1 VDPKRHPHRELAASS
16 PGSGPH
22 LASAMGSG
30 GVSMPRAA
38 AAALQGSPGKADPAG
53 TPGALTVSESI
64 DHLAGE
70 IRQLRVDFERFFSG
84 ALLIPPDELRRRV
97 QARLRQLRSLNS
109 MSAVDRFRLGDL
121 EARHNSY
128 DELFTRRLRDREEGR
143 LRAGQPPTPLTPP
156 PPRPSSPGGHGPSDP
171 GALGSPGDPGTG
183 IVIGADPDP
192 RAVAALY
199 EQVTAAGAP
208 GGGAEGPRFDLA
220 SFGSYLQRQAA
231 AIRAKTGCAEVQF
244 RLAAEDGK
252 LRLKARPLAPATPAT
267 PVSPASSKEKT

>member
-1 VDPKRHPHRELAASS
+1 
-16 PGSGPH
+16 
-22 LASAMGSG
+22 MGSG
-30 GVSMPRAA
+30 GVSVPRAA
-38 AAALQGSPGKADPAG
+38 ASALQGPAG
-53 TPGALTVSESI
+53 KSDLARTPGVPTVSESI
-64 DHLAGE
+64 DQLAGE

-97 QARLRQLRSLNS
+97 QSRLRQLRGLNS

-143 LRAGQPPTPLTPP
+143 LRAGPASTTPP
-156 PPRPSSPGGHGPSDP
+156 APPPARPSSAAGNPP
-171 GALGSPGDPGTG
+171 GAAGGPAEAAAGG

-199 EQVTAAGAP
+199 AQVTAADAP

-252 LRLKARPLAPATPAT
+252 LRLKARPLAPASPAT
-267 PVSPASSKEKT
+267 SASPASSKEKT

>member
-1 VDPKRHPHRELAASS
+1 
-16 PGSGPH
+16 
-22 LASAMGSG
+22 MGST
-30 GVSMPRAA
+30 GVSVPRAA
-38 AAALQGSPGKADPAG
+38 AAALQGPPGKADPAK
-53 TPGALTVSESI
+53 TPGAPTVSESI

-143 LRAGQPPTPLTPP
+143 LRGGVAAMTPMAPTSQLTPP
-156 PPRPSSPGGHGPSDP
+156 PPRPVSPPGG
-171 GALGSPGDPGTG
+171 APGDPGDPG
-183 IVIGADPDP
+183 APGAGSIVIGADPDP

-220 SFGSYLQRQAA
+220 SFGSYLQRQSA

-252 LRLKARPLAPATPAT
+252 LKLKARPLAPTT
-267 PVSPASSKEKT
+267 PVTPTTPGDPGEPRKS

>member
-1 VDPKRHPHRELAASS
+1 
-16 PGSGPH
+16 
-22 LASAMGSG
+22 MGSG
-30 GVSMPRAA
+30 GVSVPRAA
-38 AAALQGSPGKADPAG
+38 AAALQGSTGKPDLG
-53 TPGALTVSESI
+53 RTPGAPTVSESI

-97 QARLRQLRSLNS
+97 QARLRQLRSLSS

-171 GALGSPGDPGTG
+171 GALGAPGDPGTG

-208 GGGAEGPRFDLA
+208 GGGAAGPRFDLA

>member
-1 VDPKRHPHRELAASS
+1 
-16 PGSGPH
+16 
-22 LASAMGSG
+22 MGSG
-30 GVSMPRAA
+30 GVSVPRAA
-38 AAALQGSPGKADPAG
+38 AAALQGAAGKSDPAR
-53 TPGALTVSESI
+53 TSGAPTVSESI

-84 ALLIPPDELRRRV
+84 ALLVPPDELRRRV
-97 QARLRQLRSLNS
+97 QARLRQLRNLNS

-143 LRAGQPPTPLTPP
+143 LRAGPTPNVPLTPLTPP
-156 PPRPSSPGGHGPSDP
+156 RPSSAAGNAPGAAGAPADP
-171 GALGSPGDPGTG
+171 GAGG

-199 EQVTAAGAP
+199 AQVTAADAP

-231 AIRAKTGCAEVQF
+231 AIRDKTGCAEVQF

-252 LRLKARPLAPATPAT
+252 LRLKARPLAPASPAT
-267 PVSPASSKEKT
+267 PASPASSKEKT

>member
-1 VDPKRHPHRELAASS
+1 
-16 PGSGPH
+16 
-22 LASAMGSG
+22 
-30 GVSMPRAA
+30 MPRAA
-38 AAALQGSPGKADPAG
+38 ASALQGPPGKSDPAR
-53 TPGALTVSESI
+53 TPGAPSVSESI

-143 LRAGQPPTPLTPP
+143 LRGGVAAIAPMAPMAETTPLTPP
-156 PPRPSSPGGHGPSDP
+156 PPSSAVGNGP
-171 GALGSPGDPGTG
+171 GAAGAPRDTGAGG
-183 IVIGADPDP
+183 IVVGADPDP

-199 EQVTAAGAP
+199 AQVTAAGAP

-252 LRLKARPLAPATPAT
+252 LRLKARPLAPASPEAPA
-267 PVSPASSKEKT
+267 SPASSKEKT

>member
-1 VDPKRHPHRELAASS
+1 MDPKRHPQRGLTASS

-22 LASAMGSG
+22 SASVGSG
-30 GVSMPRAA
+30 AVSVPRAA
-38 AAALQGSPGKADPAG
+38 ASALQGPAG
-53 TPGALTVSESI
+53 KSDLARTPGAPTVSESI
-64 DHLAGE
+64 DYLAGE

-143 LRAGQPPTPLTPP
+143 LRAGPVSPPPLLT
-156 PPRPSSPGGHGPSDP
+156 PPRPSSAAGNPRGAAGAAADP
-171 GALGSPGDPGTG
+171 GAGG

-199 EQVTAAGAP
+199 AQVTAADAP

-231 AIRAKTGCAEVQF
+231 AIRAKTGCDEVQF

-252 LRLKARPLAPATPAT
+252 LRLKARPLAPASPAT
-267 PVSPASSKEKT
+267 PAGPASSKEKT

>member
-1 VDPKRHPHRELAASS
+1 
-16 PGSGPH
+16 
-22 LASAMGSG
+22 MGSG
-30 GVSMPRAA
+30 GVSVPRAA
-38 AAALQGSPGKADPAG
+38 ASALQGLAGKGDPSRTPG
-53 TPGALTVSESI
+53 TPTVAESI
-64 DHLAGE
+64 DYLAAE
-70 IRQLRVDFERFFSG
+70 IQQLRVDFERFFSG
-84 ALLIPPDELRRRV
+84 ALIVPPDELRRRV
-97 QARLRQLRSLNS
+97 QARLRQLRSLSS

-143 LRAGQPPTPLTPP
+143 LRGGPGPITPLTPP
-156 PPRPSSPGGHGPSDP
+156 PPRPPAAHRPGNP
-171 GALGSPGDPGTG
+171 GAG
-183 IVIGADPDP
+183 IVIGSDPDP

-199 EQVTAAGAP
+199 EQVTAAGGP

-231 AIRAKTGCAEVQF
+231 AIRDKTGCAEVQF

-267 PVSPASSKEKT
+267 PASPPSSKEKT

>member
-1 VDPKRHPHRELAASS
+1 
-16 PGSGPH
+16 
-22 LASAMGSG
+22 MGST
-30 GVSMPRAA
+30 GVSVPRAA
-38 AAALQGSPGKADPAG
+38 AAALQGPPGKADPAK
-53 TPGALTVSESI
+53 TPGAPTVSESI

-143 LRAGQPPTPLTPP
+143 LRGGVAAMTPMAPTSQLTPP
-156 PPRPSSPGGHGPSDP
+156 PPRPVSPPGG
-171 GALGSPGDPGTG
+171 APGDPGDPG
-183 IVIGADPDP
+183 APGAGSIVIGADLDP

-220 SFGSYLQRQAA
+220 SFGSYLQRQSA

-252 LRLKARPLAPATPAT
+252 LKLKARPLAPTT
-267 PVSPASSKEKT
+267 PVTPTTPGDPGEPRKS

>member
-1 VDPKRHPHRELAASS
+1 V
-16 PGSGPH
+16 
-22 LASAMGSG
+22 
-30 GVSMPRAA
+30 PRAA
-38 AAALQGSPGKADPAG
+38 ASALQGPAG
-53 TPGALTVSESI
+53 KSDLARTPPGATPTVSESI

-128 DELFTRRLRDREEGR
+128 DELYTRRLRDREEGR
-143 LRAGQPPTPLTPP
+143 LRTGPSPMTSMTPLTPLP
-156 PPRPSSPGGHGPSDP
+156 PPRPSPAAGNAP
-171 GALGSPGDPGTG
+171 GSPGAAGAPADAGAG
-183 IVIGADPDP
+183 SIVIGADPDP

-199 EQVTAAGAP
+199 AQVTAADAP

-267 PVSPASSKEKT
+267 PAAGPASSKEKT

>member
-1 VDPKRHPHRELAASS
+1 VDPKRHPHRGLAASP
-16 PGSGPH
+16 PGSSPRSGVGTS
-22 LASAMGSG
+22 ASAASASIAGSAG
-30 GVSMPRAA
+30 NVSVPRAA
-38 AAALQGSPGKADPAG
+38 AAALAGPLARSDAAKAAG
-53 TPGALTVSESI
+53 APTVTEAI
-64 DHLAGE
+64 DHLAAD

-97 QARLRQLRSLNS
+97 QARLRQLRTVNT

-143 LRAGQPPTPLTPP
+143 LRTGQAPP
-156 PPRPSSPGGHGPSDP
+156 PPPPAPAPPAGYDP
-171 GALGSPGDPGTG
+171 GAG
-183 IVIGADPDP
+183 IVIGPDPDP

-199 EQVTAAGAP
+199 AGLTAVGAP
-208 GGGAEGPRFDLA
+208 GGGAEVPRFDLA

-252 LRLKARPLAPATPAT
+252 LRLKARPLSPATPA
-267 PVSPASSKEKT
+267 PGIHGKS

>member
-1 VDPKRHPHRELAASS
+1 
-16 PGSGPH
+16 
-22 LASAMGSG
+22 MGSG
-30 GVSMPRAA
+30 GVSVPRAA
-38 AAALQGSPGKADPAG
+38 ASALQGPPGKSDPAR
-53 TPGALTVSESI
+53 TPGAPTVSESI
-64 DHLAGE
+64 DQLAGE

-97 QARLRQLRSLNS
+97 QARLRQLRSINS

-143 LRAGQPPTPLTPP
+143 LRAGLASMAPLTPP
-156 PPRPSSPGGHGPSDP
+156 PPRPSSPVGGAPGASGDP
-171 GALGSPGDPGTG
+171 GAG
-183 IVIGADPDP
+183 IVIGSDPDP

-199 EQVTAAGAP
+199 AQVTAAGAP

-220 SFGSYLQRQAA
+220 SFGGYLQRQAA

-252 LRLKARPLAPATPAT
+252 LRLKARPLAPATP
-267 PVSPASSKEKT
+267 VSPASSKEKT

>member
-1 VDPKRHPHRELAASS
+1 
-16 PGSGPH
+16 
-22 LASAMGSG
+22 MGSG
-30 GVSMPRAA
+30 AVSVPRAA
-38 AAALQGSPGKADPAG
+38 ASALQGPAGKSDPAR
-53 TPGALTVSESI
+53 TPGAPTVSESI

-84 ALLIPPDELRRRV
+84 ALLVPPDELRRRV
-97 QARLRQLRSLNS
+97 QARLRQLRGLNS

-143 LRAGQPPTPLTPP
+143 LRAGPAVTAPLSSP
-156 PPRPSSPGGHGPSDP
+156 PPRPSSAAGNAA
-171 GALGSPGDPGTG
+171 GAPGDPGAGG
-183 IVIGADPDP
+183 IVIGAEPDP

-199 EQVTAAGAP
+199 AQVTAADAP

-252 LRLKARPLAPATPAT
+252 LRLKARPLAPASPAS
-267 PVSPASSKEKT
+267 PAGPASSKEKT

>member
-1 VDPKRHPHRELAASS
+1 
-16 PGSGPH
+16 
-22 LASAMGSG
+22 MGSG
-30 GVSMPRAA
+30 GVSVPRAA
-38 AAALQGSPGKADPAG
+38 ASALQGPQGKSDPAR
-53 TPGALTVSESI
+53 TPGAPTVSESI

-143 LRAGQPPTPLTPP
+143 LRGGPAPMSQMTPLTSPP
-156 PPRPSSPGGHGPSDP
+156 PPPPSSAVGNAP
-171 GALGSPGDPGTG
+171 GAASAAGAAGDTGAGG
-183 IVIGADPDP
+183 IVVGADPDP

-199 EQVTAAGAP
+199 AQVTAAGAP

-252 LRLKARPLAPATPAT
+252 LRLKARPLAPASPEAPA
-267 PVSPASSKEKT
+267 SPASSKEKT

>member
-1 VDPKRHPHRELAASS
+1 
-16 PGSGPH
+16 
-22 LASAMGSG
+22 MGST
-30 GVSMPRAA
+30 GVSVPRAA
-38 AAALQGSPGKADPAG
+38 AAALQGTPGKADPAR
-53 TPGALTVSESI
+53 TPGAPTVSESI

-143 LRAGQPPTPLTPP
+143 LRGGPVPIAAMAAMAPMAPTTLLTPP
-156 PPRPSSPGGHGPSDP
+156 PPRPVSPPGGAP
-171 GALGSPGDPGTG
+171 GAPGDPGAPG
-183 IVIGADPDP
+183 AGSIVIGADPDP

-199 EQVTAAGAP
+199 EQMTAAGAP

-252 LRLKARPLAPATPAT
+252 LRLKARPLAPTT
-267 PVSPASSKEKT
+267 PVTPTTSGDPGEPLES

>member
-1 VDPKRHPHRELAASS
+1 
-16 PGSGPH
+16 
-22 LASAMGSG
+22 
-30 GVSMPRAA
+30 
-38 AAALQGSPGKADPAG
+38 
-53 TPGALTVSESI
+53 VSESI

-84 ALLIPPDELRRRV
+84 ALLVPPDELRRRV
-97 QARLRQLRSLNS
+97 QTRLRQLRSLNS

-143 LRAGQPPTPLTPP
+143 MHAGAASTSPLTP
-156 PPRPSSPGGHGPSDP
+156 PPRPSSAAGNAPGAAGAPADP
-171 GALGSPGDPGTG
+171 GAGG

-199 EQVTAAGAP
+199 AQVTAADAP
-208 GGGAEGPRFDLA
+208 GGGAEGLRFDLA

-252 LRLKARPLAPATPAT
+252 LRLKARPLAPASPA
-267 PVSPASSKEKT
+267 SPASSKEKT

>member
-1 VDPKRHPHRELAASS
+1 
-16 PGSGPH
+16 
-22 LASAMGSG
+22 
-30 GVSMPRAA
+30 MPRAA
-38 AAALQGSPGKADPAG
+38 ASALQGPPGKSDPAR
-53 TPGALTVSESI
+53 TPGAPTVSESI
-64 DHLAGE
+64 DQLAGE

-143 LRAGQPPTPLTPP
+143 LRGGPTPMTQMTRLTPP
-156 PPRPSSPGGHGPSDP
+156 PPPPPSSAVGNAP
-171 GALGSPGDPGTG
+171 GAESAAGAAGDTGAGG
-183 IVIGADPDP
+183 IVVGADPDP

-199 EQVTAAGAP
+199 AQVTAAGAP

-252 LRLKARPLAPATPAT
+252 LRLKARPLAPAIPEAPA
-267 PVSPASSKEKT
+267 SPASSKEKT

>member
-1 VDPKRHPHRELAASS
+1 
-16 PGSGPH
+16 
-22 LASAMGSG
+22 MGSG
-30 GVSMPRAA
+30 GVSVPRAA
-38 AAALQGSPGKADPAG
+38 ASALQAPAGKSDPAR
-53 TPGALTVSESI
+53 TPGAPTVSESI

-84 ALLIPPDELRRRV
+84 ALLVPPDELRRRV

-143 LRAGQPPTPLTPP
+143 LRAGPTPTTAMTPLTPP
-156 PPRPSSPGGHGPSDP
+156 SPPRPPSAA
-171 GALGSPGDPGTG
+171 GNAPGDPDAGG
-183 IVIGADPDP
+183 IVVGAEPDP

-199 EQVTAAGAP
+199 AQVTAADAP

-252 LRLKARPLAPATPAT
+252 LRLKARPLAPA
-267 PVSPASSKEKT
+267 SPAAPASLASPKEKT

>member
-1 VDPKRHPHRELAASS
+1 
-16 PGSGPH
+16 
-22 LASAMGSG
+22 MGSG
-30 GVSMPRAA
+30 GVSVPRAA
-38 AAALQGSPGKADPAG
+38 AAAFQGSPGKADPAR

-97 QARLRQLRSLNS
+97 QGRLRQLRSLNS

-143 LRAGQPPTPLTPP
+143 LRGGQPPTPLTPP
-156 PPRPSSPGGHGPSDP
+156 PPRPSSPGVHGPSDP
-171 GALGSPGDPGTG
+171 GAPGDPGTG

-220 SFGSYLQRQAA
+220 SFGSYLQRQSA

-252 LRLKARPLAPATPAT
+252 LKLKARPLAPTTPVTPTTPGVTPAR
-267 PVSPASSKEKT
+267 PASPKEKT

>member
-1 VDPKRHPHRELAASS
+1 
-16 PGSGPH
+16 
-22 LASAMGSG
+22 MGSG
-30 GVSMPRAA
+30 GVSVPRAA
-38 AAALQGSPGKADPAG
+38 AAALQGSPGKADLAR

-97 QARLRQLRSLNS
+97 QARLRQLRSLSS

-143 LRAGQPPTPLTPP
+143 LRAGQPPTPLAPP
-156 PPRPSSPGGHGPSDP
+156 APRPPSPGGHGPSDP
-171 GALGSPGDPGTG
+171 GALGGPGDPGTG
-183 IVIGADPDP
+183 IVIGTDPDP

-220 SFGSYLQRQAA
+220 SFGSYLQRQSA

-252 LRLKARPLAPATPAT
+252 LKLKARPLAPTTPVTPTTPGVTPA
-267 PVSPASSKEKT
+267 SPSSPKEKT

>member
-1 VDPKRHPHRELAASS
+1 
-16 PGSGPH
+16 
-22 LASAMGSG
+22 
-30 GVSMPRAA
+30 VSVPRAA
-38 AAALQGSPGKADPAG
+38 AAALAGQPGKADPAR
-53 TPGALTVSESI
+53 TLGAPTVSESI
-64 DHLAGE
+64 DLLAGE

-143 LRAGQPPTPLTPP
+143 LRGGMAAIAPMAPMAPMAETTPLTEP
-156 PPRPSSPGGHGPSDP
+156 PPRQVSPVGG
-171 GALGSPGDPGTG
+171 APGDPGAGG

-220 SFGSYLQRQAA
+220 SFGSYLQRQSA

-252 LRLKARPLAPATPAT
+252 LRLKARPLPPATPTT
-267 PVSPASSKEKT
+267 PGDPGEPGKS

>member
-1 VDPKRHPHRELAASS
+1 
-16 PGSGPH
+16 
-22 LASAMGSG
+22 MGST
-30 GVSMPRAA
+30 GVSVPRAA
-38 AAALQGSPGKADPAG
+38 AAALQGPPGKADPAK
-53 TPGALTVSESI
+53 TPGAPTVSESI

-143 LRAGQPPTPLTPP
+143 LRGGPVPIAAMAAMAAMAPTTLLTPP
-156 PPRPSSPGGHGPSDP
+156 PPRPVSPPGG
-171 GALGSPGDPGTG
+171 APGDPGDPG
-183 IVIGADPDP
+183 APGAGSIVIGADLDP

-220 SFGSYLQRQAA
+220 SFGSYLQRQSA

-252 LRLKARPLAPATPAT
+252 LKLKARPLAPVTQTTPGE
-267 PVSPASSKEKT
+267 PRKS

>member
-1 VDPKRHPHRELAASS
+1 
-16 PGSGPH
+16 
-22 LASAMGSG
+22 
-30 GVSMPRAA
+30 MPRAA
-38 AAALQGSPGKADPAG
+38 ASALQGPAG
-53 TPGALTVSESI
+53 KSDLARTPGAAPTVSEAI

-143 LRAGQPPTPLTPP
+143 LRAGPTPMTSMTPLTPP
-156 PPRPSSPGGHGPSDP
+156 PPPRPSSAAGYAPDAA
-171 GALGSPGDPGTG
+171 GAAGDAGAGS

-199 EQVTAAGAP
+199 AQVTAADAP

-267 PVSPASSKEKT
+267 PAGPASSKEKT

>member
-1 VDPKRHPHRELAASS
+1 
-16 PGSGPH
+16 
-22 LASAMGSG
+22 MGSG
-30 GVSMPRAA
+30 GVSVPRAA
-38 AAALQGSPGKADPAG
+38 ASALQGPAGKSDPAR
-53 TPGALTVSESI
+53 TPGAPTVSESI

-84 ALLIPPDELRRRV
+84 ALLVPPDELRRRV

-143 LRAGQPPTPLTPP
+143 LRAGPTPMTATTPLTPS
-156 PPRPSSPGGHGPSDP
+156 PPRPPSAAGNAP
-171 GALGSPGDPGTG
+171 GAAGNAPGDPGGGG
-183 IVIGADPDP
+183 IVVGAEPDP

-199 EQVTAAGAP
+199 AQVTAADAP

-252 LRLKARPLAPATPAT
+252 LRLKARPLAPPSPAASASPAT
-267 PVSPASSKEKT
+267 SKEKT

>member
-1 VDPKRHPHRELAASS
+1 
-16 PGSGPH
+16 
-22 LASAMGSG
+22 MGSG
-30 GVSMPRAA
+30 GVSVPRAA
-38 AAALQGSPGKADPAG
+38 AAALQGSPGKADLAR
-53 TPGALTVSESI
+53 TPGAPTVSESI

-156 PPRPSSPGGHGPSDP
+156 PPRPSSPGGHGPSDL
-171 GALGSPGDPGTG
+171 GALGAPGDPGTG
-183 IVIGADPDP
+183 IVVGADPDP

>member
-1 VDPKRHPHRELAASS
+1 
-16 PGSGPH
+16 
-22 LASAMGSG
+22 
-30 GVSMPRAA
+30 MPRAA
-38 AAALQGSPGKADPAG
+38 ASALQGPPGKSDPAR
-53 TPGALTVSESI
+53 TPGAPTVSESI

-143 LRAGQPPTPLTPP
+143 LRGGPTPMTQMTPLTPP
-156 PPRPSSPGGHGPSDP
+156 PPSSAVGNGP
-171 GALGSPGDPGTG
+171 GAAGAPRDTG
-183 IVIGADPDP
+183 AGGVVVGADPDP

-199 EQVTAAGAP
+199 AQVTAAGAP
-208 GGGAEGPRFDLA
+208 GGGVEGPRFDLA
-220 SFGSYLQRQAA
+220 SFGTYLQRQAA

-252 LRLKARPLAPATPAT
+252 LRLKARPLAPTT
-267 PVSPASSKEKT
+267 PVTPTTPRGDPGEPRES

>member
-1 VDPKRHPHRELAASS
+1 
-16 PGSGPH
+16 
-22 LASAMGSG
+22 MGSG
-30 GVSMPRAA
+30 GMSAPRAA
-38 AAALQGSPGKADPAG
+38 AAALQGSPGKADPAR

-84 ALLIPPDELRRRV
+84 ALLIPPDDLRRRV

-143 LRAGQPPTPLTPP
+143 LRGGQPPTPLTPP
-156 PPRPSSPGGHGPSDP
+156 PPRPSPPGVRGPSDP
-171 GALGSPGDPGTG
+171 GAPGDPGTG
-183 IVIGADPDP
+183 IVIGADPDPDP

-267 PVSPASSKEKT
+267 PVSPASFKEKT